1 MALSDDY
8 VLPIGF
14 HKGER
19 LADVPLR
26 DLDGLV
32 GWLEERGLVERFR
45 ELYDGLVEYLR
56 DNGYDAE
63 GDE

>member
-1 MALSDDY
+1 MLSDDFIM
-8 VLPIGF
+8 PIGF

-19 LADVPLR
+19 LADIPMR

-32 GWLEERGLVERFR
+32 GWLEEKGKVEDFR

-56 DNGYDAE
+56 AQGYEAE
-63 GDE
+63 DEL